1 MRLAPNSLA
10 FIVLLGLLAALP
22 ALSID
27 ICAPTL
33 PLLLKALDTSTTVA
47 DLTVSLFMAGFAIG
61 QFGGGRLSDRVGR
74 RPVLIAGLACYTI
87 AGIGCL
93 LATSGPELVGFR
105 LMQGIGA
112 GGCAVLPFA
121 MVQDLY
127 QGDDARTKRSYITV
141 VLGAAPVL
149 APAVG
154 SVLSEFGGWR
164 AVYVVLAIGGSL
176 LLLTAPFAIP
186 ESKRSTPVTT
196 DRATTSRLRNDTAFI
211 GLAISNALSYGAIFS
226 YIAGAP
232 IVIIGI
238 MKLSP
243 AVFSGIFAST
253 ALALTAGAWTSGRL
267 GRYGFGATALLNP
280 SLAIAVAATLA
291 LAAVSLTGLSW
302 AILLLPPLLITLF
315 TRGAIAPNIQHLAI
329 ERRREQAGAASAAL
343 GVSQLAAGAIASGVV
358 AFLLPEFGARAI
370 AVPMAL
376 LAAGAFV
383 VWHWTVR
390 TGRGGE
396 PLPLPT

>member
-1 MRLAPNSLA
+1 MTVVVVFCSALGVGLGIAGLVQALSGAATPPRRAARLHRRLAPAAGRAADRS
-10 FIVLLGLLAALP
+10 GPALP
-22 ALSID
+22 Y
-27 ICAPTL
+27 
-33 PLLLKALDTSTTVA
+33 
-47 DLTVSLFMAGFAIG
+47 
-61 QFGGGRLSDRVGR
+61 
-74 RPVLIAGLACYTI
+74 IAGLIIFAS
-87 AGIGCL
+87 GLLVSG
-93 LATSGPELVGFR
+93 LATSMPMLVGGR
-105 LMQGIGA
+105 ALQGIGA

-280 SLAIAVAATLA
+280 SLAIAVLVASVEMARQLGISGEPPIQIGLVVAATA
-291 LAAVSLTGLSW
+291 MTYCGLFLY
-302 AILLLPPLLITLF
+302 A
-315 TRGAIAPNIQHLAI
+315 RH
-329 ERRREQAGAASAAL
+329 RRQ
-343 GVSQLAAGAIASGVV
+343 QV
-358 AFLLPEFGARAI
+358 A
-370 AVPMAL
+370 
-376 LAAGAFV
+376 
-383 VWHWTVR
+383 
-390 TGRGGE
+390 
-396 PLPLPT
+396 